1 MLLLPEIISLFN
13 TSPCFAHE
21 NDSRSTRMSSSRK
34 LGKKGTANAVT
45 GCKEDD
51 IYDKDVKM
59 SNDDN
64 IYLSMSLDEEVL
76 TLNELLDP

>member
-1 MLLLPEIISLFN
+1 MLLPVV
-13 TSPCFAHE
+13 
-21 NDSRSTRMSSSRK
+21 M
-34 LGKKGTANAVT
+34 
-45 GCKEDD
+45 EDD

-64 IYLSMSLDEEVL
+64 IYLSMPLDEEVL

>member
-1 MLLLPEIISLFN
+1 
-13 TSPCFAHE
+13 
-21 NDSRSTRMSSSRK
+21 MSSSRK

-45 GCKEDD
+45 SCKEDD

>member
-1 MLLLPEIISLFN
+1 
-13 TSPCFAHE
+13 
-21 NDSRSTRMSSSRK
+21 MSSSRK

-59 SNDDN
+59 SIDDN
-64 IYLSMSLDEEVL
+64 IYLPMPLDEEVL
-76 TLNELLDP
+76 KLNELLDP

>member
-1 MLLLPEIISLFN
+1 MLLPVV
-13 TSPCFAHE
+13 
-21 NDSRSTRMSSSRK
+21 M
-34 LGKKGTANAVT
+34 
-45 GCKEDD
+45 EDD